1 MEKKYLVLFE
11 KSNTGYA
18 AHVPDL
24 PTILVTG
31 KTLEETKQR
40 AMEAIGIYKEEMQAL
55 GVSLPEPAVI
65 ADYLTCR
72 EAS

>member
-1 MEKKYLVLFE
+1 VLFE
-11 KSNTGYA
+11 KSNAGYA

-55 GVSLPEPAVI
+55 GISLPEPAVI

-72 EAS
+72 GAS